1 VGPDLGHEEGVGMSA
16 VLQMPAAEQGE
27 LFAFKMRKPDEGAV
41 SLAHTREV
49 PLPHEQTADLLK
61 RDGLGIGSVVS
72 FVGGTGEITSYR
84 VKDGKVTWTCE
95 VADLEI
101 EL

>member
-1 VGPDLGHEEGVGMSA
+1 VSA
-16 VLQMPAAEQGE
+16 VIQMHEQQE
-27 LFAFKMRKPDEGAV
+27 LFTYKMRKPEGGAI

-61 RDGLGIGSVVS
+61 RDGLGEGSVVS
-72 FVGGTGEITSYR
+72 FVGGTGIISGYR
-84 VKDGKVTWTCE
+84 VKDGKVSWTVE
-95 VADLEI
+95 VADLEV

>member
-1 VGPDLGHEEGVGMSA
+1 VSA
-16 VLQMPAAEQGE
+16 VIQMHEQGE
-27 LFAFKMRKPDEGAV
+27 LFEFKMKRPESGAI

-61 RDGLGIGSVVS
+61 RDGLGIGSIGS
-72 FVGGTGEITSYR
+72 FVGGTFEITGYR
-84 VKDGKVTWTCE
+84 VKDGKVCWTCE
-95 VADLEI
+95 VADLQV